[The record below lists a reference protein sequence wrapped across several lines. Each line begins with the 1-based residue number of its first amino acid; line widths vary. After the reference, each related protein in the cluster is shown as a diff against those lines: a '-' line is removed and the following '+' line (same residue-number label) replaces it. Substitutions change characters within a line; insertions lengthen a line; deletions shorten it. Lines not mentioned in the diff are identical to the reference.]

1 MEHELNLRGGS
12 NFYVGTKEEQR
23 EERMLHRGRFIAM
36 YVFGAVLFG
45 LIGAGLAVL
54 LVMKWHELGSG
65 RGVLIAF
72 VVFIAISLA
81 CLPALVRRQLAPIWI
96 VERRDDGVWLTVRTM
111 WDPVPGTTQRVHS
124 AVVGEVFPGSL
135 REEKLPRCEVICE
148 TDGGRRVVVA
158 FVGTS
163 AQQVGEEAD
172 ALKTAIARLLSM

>member
-1 MEHELNLRGGS
+1 MEHQLNLRGGS
-12 NFYVGTKEEQR
+12 NFYVGTSGERR

-36 YVFGAVLFG
+36 NVFGAVLFG

-54 LVMKWHELGSG
+54 LVMQWHELAWG

-81 CLPALVRRQLAPIWI
+81 CLPVIVRRQLAPIWI
-96 VERRDDGVWLTVRTM
+96 VERRQDGVWLTVRSVLH
-111 WDPVPGTTQRVHS
+111 PVRGTTQRVHS

-135 REEKLPRCEVICE
+135 RDEKLPRCEVMCE
-148 TDGGRRVVVA
+148 TGGGRRVVVA

>member
-1 MEHELNLRGGS
+1 MEHQLSLRGGS
-12 NFYVGTKEEQR
+12 NFYVGKSGERR

-54 LVMKWHELGSG
+54 LVMKWHELGSV

-96 VERRDDGVWLTVRTM
+96 VERRDDGVWLTVRTL
-111 WDPVPGTTQRVHS
+111 WHPVRGPSQRVES
-124 AVVGEVFPGSL
+124 VVVGEVFPGSL

-148 TDGGRRVVVA
+148 TDGGPRVVVA

-172 ALKTAIARLLSM
+172 AMKTAITRLLSM